1 MCIRCMLASVLGGR
15 RVKEV
20 YSFLSPLG
28 SGEKTI
34 IPPYII
40 HWGFTPKVGPQVC
53 LVCVYNLLIR

>member
-34 IPPYII
+34 IPPYIYTLGI
-40 HWGFTPKVGPQVC
+40 HTKSGSAC
-53 LVCVYNLLIR
+53 LLCLCL